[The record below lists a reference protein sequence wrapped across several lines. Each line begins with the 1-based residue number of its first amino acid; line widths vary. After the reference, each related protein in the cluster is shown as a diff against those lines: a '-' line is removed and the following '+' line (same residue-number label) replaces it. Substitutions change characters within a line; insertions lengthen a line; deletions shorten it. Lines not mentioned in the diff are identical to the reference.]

1 LPGSQESISK
11 VTEKKMANQTRAT
24 ARINSKLNKSL
35 AAYVTAASAAGV
47 SILALGQS
55 AEAKIIYTSTYLQ
68 LAGNVFL
75 DVNHDG
81 IYDLPIRG
89 SGFCISQD
97 AGSLC
102 GNFFALNASS
112 YGKGRFMGAPGF
124 GSALFA
130 GAKIG
135 PASPFSAIDII
146 GSDFFRGFSGTNG
159 APNWFG
165 PFANGGKGVRD
176 RYLGFKFTIGKQAH
190 YGWLR
195 ITVHIPNSEKAGYS
209 AVVTGYA
216 YETTPNTAIIAGQKS
231 RTAETSSFVHPELAA
246 PDTVGEPASLGV
258 LARGA
263 DTLAIWRR
271 EEDTATQ

>member
-1 LPGSQESISK
+1 
-11 VTEKKMANQTRAT
+11 M
-24 ARINSKLNKSL
+24 
-35 AAYVTAASAAGV
+35 TAASAAGV
-47 SILALGQS
+47 SMLAMGQP
-55 AEAKIIYTSTYLQ
+55 AEAKVVYTSTYLP
-68 LAGNVFL
+68 LAGNIFL
-75 DVNHDG
+75 DVNNDG
-81 IYDLPIRG
+81 VYDLPIRAY
-89 SGFCISQD
+89 GFCISQD

-102 GNFFALNASS
+102 GDSFALNQSS
-112 YGKGRFMGAPGF
+112 YGKGRFIGAPGF

-135 PASPFSAIDII
+135 PASPFSAREII
-146 GSDFFRGFSGTNG
+146 GSDWFRGFSGTNG

-165 PFANGGKGVRD
+165 PFANEGKGVRD

-195 ITVHIPNSEKAGYS
+195 ITVHIPNSNKPGYIAS
-209 AVVTGYA
+209 ITGYA

-231 RTAETSSFVHPELAA
+231 STAETSSSFVQPELAA
-246 PDTVGEPASLGV
+246 PETVGEPASLGV

-271 EEDTATQ
+271 NEELTAR